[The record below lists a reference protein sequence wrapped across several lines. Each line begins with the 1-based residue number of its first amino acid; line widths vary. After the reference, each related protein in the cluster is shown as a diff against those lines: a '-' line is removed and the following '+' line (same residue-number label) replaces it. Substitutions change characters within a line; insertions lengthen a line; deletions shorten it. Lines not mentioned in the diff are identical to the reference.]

1 MAKIATV
8 SLSSLV
14 YCSCC
19 VCCLAATSG
28 VAIKTA
34 AAAVVCAIL
43 IMHAMR
49 LFMAAQLL
57 VLPFVLFA
65 ATVAVCSI
73 LHAVSMQ
80 DCLHVVTTTMMTI
93 MAETMFLFLSVDAGA
108 AYDGNVDVDVVDECG
123 GDQDEDDDDEYED
136 DDDDDGAADGAGDDG
151 GGDGGG

>member
-57 VLPFVLFA
+57 VLPFVVCSNRSSMLHIACCQYARLFA
-65 ATVAVCSI
+65 
-73 LHAVSMQ
+73 
-80 DCLHVVTTTMMTI
+80 
-93 MAETMFLFLSVDAGA
+93 
-108 AYDGNVDVDVVDECG
+108 CG
-123 GDQDEDDDDEYED
+123 
-136 DDDDDGAADGAGDDG
+136 DDDDDGDNGGDDVFVFECRCRCRL
-151 GGDGGG
+151 